1 VELTSIITSIILSVV
16 IPAFTLPKNVLAFA
30 KEDMPNYKLPLKS
43 PTILV
48 N

>member
-1 VELTSIITSIILSVV
+1 MLSVV

-30 KEDMPNYKLPLKS
+30 KEDMPDYELPPKS
-43 PTILV
+43 LTILV

>member
-1 VELTSIITSIILSVV
+1 MLSVV
-16 IPAFTLPKNVLAFA
+16 IPAFTLSKNILVFA
-30 KEDMPNYKLPLKS
+30 KEDMSNYKLPSKS